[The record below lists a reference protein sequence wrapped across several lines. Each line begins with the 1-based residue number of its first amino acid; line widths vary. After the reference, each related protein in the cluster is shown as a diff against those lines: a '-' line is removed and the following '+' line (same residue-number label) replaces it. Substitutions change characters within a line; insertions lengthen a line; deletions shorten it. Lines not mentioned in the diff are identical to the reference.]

1 MSDGFLISDS
11 HTHQSQVHT
20 CQPREKFS
28 RDKRG
33 PTERSE
39 PASEG
44 GCGGPPPEIKKK
56 TILQMVQSQL
66 FLSYIS
72 EYN

>member
-1 MSDGFLISDS
+1 MS
-11 HTHQSQVHT
+11 TQ
-20 CQPREKFS
+20 REVFEGQT
-28 RDKRG
+28 G
-33 PTERSE
+33 PHRASE

-44 GCGGPPPEIKKK
+44 GCGGPPPDIFKKP
-56 TILQMVQSQL
+56 ILQMVQSQL